1 MAGDLWM
8 FPLRR
13 GSKLPAS
20 KGWQD
25 QATRDEVQIAKWRA
39 QGRQLGIFT
48 SKLGA
53 GAALVVVDVDM
64 KHGKNGEAQILRLDM
79 EGSELPATLE
89 QRTPSGGRHLVYSHP
104 VALKQGV
111 DVLGPGLDIRS
122 RGGYV
127 VEYALDDQPI
137 APCPQWLVDRL
148 GAAPDTQ
155 PQAHVVL
162 AGVDAARALRRAT
175 EWLATA
181 PTSVEG
187 EAGDLTAF
195 RTAARLKDFGIS
207 DVDCLD
213 LLLGGWN
220 EACEPPWEAEE
231 LAAKVSN
238 AYAYSRDPQGVA
250 DPGTAF
256 EPVER
261 AAPADDEPEPRGHP
275 FDVLNRE
282 FAFIKK
288 GAFVLQETT
297 DEDDKFV
304 TEHLNMAE
312 FHGWHANVPFA
323 AGNSRPRPISECWM
337 EWSGRRQFEA
347 VVFAPQQ
354 AVDARFYNMWRGFSV
369 EPATTGDHPAV
380 QAFCEHA
387 LKNVCGG
394 KVDLYQWLMGYFA
407 HMIQRPYEK
416 PLVALVFKGAKGTG
430 KNALVER
437 VGTLL
442 GNHFMVADDDRYLMG
457 NFNSHLEANLFFA
470 LDEAAW
476 AGDKRAEGRLK
487 GLITGQ
493 HHNIERKGKEVYRVK
508 NLSRVAI
515 IGNERWLVPATQ
527 DERRFA
533 VFNVGDGRKQD
544 RAFFESMRLGMEA
557 GGYAHLL
564 KFLQDFPMSDVNA
577 APETAGLVEQKLAT
591 LEPQAAWWYECLTSG
606 TIAGGDWAGQWP
618 ERIPTN
624 RLRDAFSR
632 WARQQNVRSRLPTEQ
647 PFGEDLKKLAP
658 SFVKKKTRPLEPK
671 DTTYSYATPGLDVL
685 RAEFDKF
692 IGGDTDWG
700 THEPPTL

>member
-1 MAGDLWM
+1 MVADLWF

-13 GSKLPAS
+13 GTKLPAS
-20 KGWQD
+20 KGWQE
-25 QATRDEVQIAKWRA
+25 QATRDPAQVAKWRA

-48 SKLGA
+48 SKLGDD
-53 GAALVVVDVDM
+53 AALCVVDVDM

-79 EGSELPATLE
+79 EGYELPPTLE
-89 QRTPSGGRHLVYSHP
+89 QATPSGGRHLIYSVP
-104 VALKQGV
+104 AACKQGV

-127 VEYALDDQPI
+127 AEYALDGAEV

-148 GAAPDTQ
+148 GMAPENEA
-155 PQAHVVL
+155 QAHVVL
-162 AGVDAARALRRAT
+162 AGIDADRALRRAT

-181 PTSVEG
+181 PASVEG

-213 LLLGGWN
+213 LMLGDWN
-220 EACEPPWEAEE
+220 DACDPPWDAEE

-256 EPVER
+256 PPVTR
-261 AAPADDEPEPRGHP
+261 AAAGSDESGEDDGSHP

-282 FAFIKK
+282 FAFVKK

-297 DEDDKFV
+297 DEEGRFI

-312 FHGWHANVPFA
+312 FHGWHANQPFR
-323 AGNSRPRPISECWM
+323 AGNARPRPVSECWL
-337 EWSGRRQFEA
+337 EWADRRQYEA

-354 AVDARFYNMWRGFSV
+354 DVGPRWYNMWRGFSV
-369 EPATTGDHPAV
+369 EPAATGDHPAV
-380 QAFCEHA
+380 AAFCEHA
-387 LKNVCGG
+387 LKNVCAGRQ
-394 KVDLYQWLMGYFA
+394 DLYAWLMGYFA
-407 HMIQRPYEK
+407 HMVQRPYEK

-437 VGTLL
+437 VGALL

-487 GLITGQ
+487 GLITGA

-508 NLSRVAI
+508 NLSRIAI

-544 RAFFESMRLGMEA
+544 RAFFEQMRLGMEA

-564 KFLQDFPMSDVNA
+564 KFLQNFPLSDVNA
-577 APETAGLVEQKLAT
+577 APETQGLVEQKLAT
-591 LEPQAAWWYECLTSG
+591 LDAQAAWWFECLSSG

-618 ERIPTN
+618 EKIASN
-624 RLRDAFSR
+624 RLRDAFAR
-632 WARQQNVRSRLPTEQ
+632 WARQQNVRSRLPTEK
-647 PFGEDLKKLAP
+647 PFGEDLRVLAP
-658 SFVKKKTRPLEPK
+658 SFARKKSRKDDPS
-671 DTTYSYATPGLDVL
+671 DTTYSFFTPGLDVL

-700 THEPPTL
+700 TA